1 MNRAMSAP
9 ASTRCRASHP
19 RDVVDAASDECD
31 ASNEAKTVSHFDGKD
46 LILQFTKM
54 NVSPPQQQQHRPK
67 VPTTTTSATLAT
79 TRKVIKHW
87 RFKAKLQQQ
96 QQVRDRSNKVVL
108 RPSKLKLD
116 RKDPESLFRDFSAAC
131 CKELD
136 SIASS
141 KSGDLSK
148 KKKSKKNPAKS
159 DADGGDA
166 TLRRKASSCAEQAR
180 HQMSGD
186 ELSDAID
193 ILADFLEE
201 SVVFPKKMSYMAEL
215 MYT

>member
-1 MNRAMSAP
+1 MNRATSAP
-9 ASTRCRASHP
+9 ASTRSRASHS
-19 RDVVDAASDECD
+19 RDVDAASDASD
-31 ASNEAKTVSHFDGKD
+31 ASNEGKTVSHFDGKD

-54 NVSPPQQQQHRPK
+54 NVSPLQSQQQHRPK
-67 VPTTTTSATLAT
+67 VPTATTSATLAT

-87 RFKAKLQQQ
+87 RFKAKQQQ
-96 QQVRDRSNKVVL
+96 QQTRERPNKVVL

-141 KSGDLSK
+141 KAGDSSK
-148 KKKSKKNPAKS
+148 KKKSKKDATKS
-159 DADGGDA
+159 DVGDA

-180 HQMSGD
+180 QQMSSD